1 MRFMRRK
8 TLLIWGMVALMAVGL
23 LGLPQAGAEVRGNV
37 ERSDGAWGWHAPGN
51 PNVGVDYL
59 PECVDTSIYGPRLRV
74 RVRTVMWARG
84 DRIDGFHFKVRL
96 VPAGSDGRPVGRAWS
111 DNVTRSFATTST
123 TVRRLMTA
131 WTPSEDPAAD
141 WEIEVK
147 LKYSRSGGRLDY
159 RRKFRVPITQP
170 DCLGGGYA
178 PS

>member
-1 MRFMRRK
+1 MRSMRRK
-8 TLLIWGMVALMAVGL
+8 SLLSLGMVALMAVGL

-37 ERSDGAWGWHAPGN
+37 ERSGEASGYYSPTN
-51 PNVGVDYL
+51 PNFKVDYL
-59 PECVDTSIYGPRLRV
+59 PDCVNTSIYGPRLRV
-74 RVRTVMWARG
+74 RVRTIMWARNAS
-84 DRIDGFHFKVRL
+84 IDGFHFKVRL
-96 VPAGSDGRPVGRAWS
+96 VPADSDGRPVLTAWS
-111 DNVTRSFATTST
+111 DNVTRSFATTSD

-147 LKYSRSGGRLDY
+147 LKFSRSGGRLDY
-159 RRKFRVPITQP
+159 RRKFRVPFTQP